1 MNVAFARVSWPGAGW
16 LDYSVDDMRRKDWS
30 QVRAIYGEGLA
41 SGLAA
46 FMLSPPRW
54 QTWDRG
60 HLDIG
65 RTVARTADD
74 RILGWSALAPVPD
87 N

>member
-1 MNVAFARVSWPGAGW
+1 MNMKI
-16 LDYSVDDMRRKDWS
+16 DEMTRRDWS

-46 FMLSPPRW
+46 FMLNPPVW
-54 QTWDRG
+54 KDWDAG
-60 HLDIG
+60 HLALG
-65 RTVARTADD
+65 RTVARHDD
-74 RILGWSALAPVPD
+74 GRILGWSALAPVPD